1 MEASPDPDFAPDL
14 AALLGLLQRA
24 STVFGA
30 ETVAEAVPR
39 RKAIVFVHQAAA
51 AAEAASVDEA
61 AAQRAVEALTR
72 VAALVQSGSFPCGDA
87 LPSPADLLALAQ
99 CIRFMRPSLLIQDGA
114 LPESPAL
121 ALTGAQKAAI
131 DGVIGGVGAIGRP
144 FERTG
149 IATGFLVGP
158 RALVTNQHVVDQ
170 LAGAGATLPRGEA
183 VVRFG
188 LEWDRLDRAD
198 PIPIKGELARHPAE
212 DLVVLELEA
221 DAPIERVLPLAAAP
235 TLAAGQPILVV
246 GYPAD
251 DRRCPAWAKLMFENK
266 YRIKRASPGAVVG
279 FALGRLLHDASTLG
293 GNSGSPVFDC
303 ERGAVVGIH
312 AEGVFALENRAVT
325 SAAVWASEE
334 VRRHVTRWV

>member
-1 MEASPDPDFAPDL
+1 MTETDPDL
-14 AALLGLLQRA
+14 RALLGLLQRA
-24 STVFGA
+24 SQVFGA

-51 AAEAASVDEA
+51 VAEAASVDEA
-61 AAQRAVEALTR
+61 AAQRAVEALKR
-72 VAALVQSGSFPCGDA
+72 VAELVKKGFVPSGDA

-121 ALTGAQKAAI
+121 ALTGEQKAAI
-131 DGVIGGVGAIGRP
+131 HHVIGGVGAIGRP

-158 RALVTNQHVVDQ
+158 RALVTNIHVVDQ
-170 LAGAGATLPRGEA
+170 LAGVGGTLPRGEA

-188 LEWDRLDRAD
+188 LEWDRLDLLD
-198 PIPIKGELARHPAE
+198 PIPIKGELARHPSQ

-221 DAPIERVLPLAAAP
+221 DAPFGRGLPLAAAP
-235 TLAAGQPILVV
+235 TLTPGQAILVV
-246 GYPAD
+246 GYPAN
-251 DRRCPAWAKLMFENK
+251 DRRCAAWAKLMFENK
-266 YRIKRASPGAVVG
+266 YRVKRASPGAVVG
-279 FALGRLLHDASTLG
+279 LALGRLLHDASTLG

-303 ERGAVVGIH
+303 ESGAVVGIH
-312 AEGVFALENRAVT
+312 AEGVFALENRAVP
-325 SAAVWASEE
+325 SGAVWASEE
-334 VRRHVTRWV
+334 VRRHVTSWV